1 MKKFALLCLALASLA
16 ACVQDPEIES
26 NVPVFSDESLSAAP
40 QSHSVILSAAYTGSD
55 ASSITGCGFKLG
67 KDVSLSDGKE
77 YPSLEVANHTLQL
90 EISGLDADQTYYYQ
104 AFARNGS
111 GLVCSAVRSFKT
123 LAEALPPAPG
133 EKPSFLYLVN
143 SRNEVGDVAF
153 KAKFSPAEGY
163 DLLKVGL
170 CYAKTAQPTSADNS
184 VTATLDGDQV
194 MTVQL
199 TDLEPETVYFFR
211 AFAEVYSETAGKET
225 VYSDA
230 ETLTTKAAPPVNPT
244 DWINFVDPYARLAC
258 VARFDLNGDGGVSYQ
273 EAAQAESLDNLFS
286 DYTSVAS
293 FDEIQY
299 FTGATSIVQ
308 AFKNCTHL
316 SSITIPDN
324 FTNLGSGF
332 YGGIFSGCTSLESV
346 KLPANVTKLGYS
358 AFFNCTSLQS
368 IDLPASLTTIENYAF
383 SGCSALKQVNSMEQ
397 LTSIGNQAFMN
408 CAMLSSVS
416 FADGVTIG
424 SEAFANCSGLKSV
437 HLKSAVVGKK
447 AFANCANVET
457 ILLEGVISG
466 QYSEYEDSPFN
477 GTGGA
482 VEARASVGNRLFC
495 NSTISSVV
503 FGPACE
509 SIGSYAFFK
518 ADQLSGTLDLTSVH
532 SIGNYAFY
540 QSPVSGVAFS
550 DQLTDIGEY
559 AFSGSSLTSV
569 QLPGSLEKGIQW
581 YAFYACPA
589 LKTIVVEEGITEL
602 TVHVFR
608 ECPLVETI
616 SLPKTLQA
624 VDNST
629 FYGTGGVLTLRSN
642 LSTGNFAGADFQSVI
657 VEEGVTTLPQYA
669 FSDCSKLTSV
679 TLPSSLTTI
688 SAWAFRNTVKMH
700 SFVIPETVT
709 HIGGASFV
717 ACGKDDPESHL
728 EIRCNIP
735 AVYSTS
741 YIIFKDAFHEI
752 DVAEGVTSLGW
763 IALADTGASVIRLPS
778 TLTTIGDSAL
788 SGNVHLQSVIL
799 PSGMTTI
806 PEYFL
811 SGCSALTQVNLP
823 STLTT
828 ISRYAFQSCSSLSQ
842 IAFPSGLSSIGEFAF
857 SATGLQE
864 VSLPASVSV
873 LSSRALPTVSVVHM
887 KGTTPPYHNGPF
899 DEGVL
904 QHIYVPASAVATYK
918 SSWSLYKDFISGE

>member
-1 MKKFALLCLALASLA
+1 MKKFALLCLALAGLA

-26 NVPVFSDESLSAAP
+26 NVPVFSDESLSATP
-40 QSHSVILSAAYTGSD
+40 QTHSVTLSAVYSGSD

-77 YPSLEVANHTLQL
+77 YPSAEVANHTLQL

-143 SRNEVGDVAF
+143 SRNEVGDVAL

-230 ETLTTKAAPPVNPT
+230 ETLTTKAAPTVNPT

-383 SGCSALKQVNSMEQ
+383 SGCSALKQVNSMDQ
-397 LTSIGNQAFMN
+397 LMSIGSQAFMN
-408 CAMLSSVS
+408 CVMLSSVS
-416 FADGVTIG
+416 FAEGVAIG
-424 SEAFANCSGLKSV
+424 SEAFANCSGLKTI
-437 HLKSAVVGKK
+437 HLKSAQVEKK

-457 ILLEGVISG
+457 ILLDGVVTGVYSG
-466 QYSEYEDSPFN
+466 DTDGPFN

-482 VEARASVGNRLFC
+482 VEARASVASRLFC
-495 NSTISSVV
+495 NSNISSVV

-509 SIGSYAFFK
+509 SIGSYAFYK
-518 ADQLSGTLDLTSVH
+518 ANLLSGTLDLTPVH
-532 SIGNYAFY
+532 SIEDYAFY
-540 QSPVSGVAFS
+540 QSPVSGVVFS
-550 DQLTDIGEY
+550 DQLTAIGEY

-569 QLPGSLEKGIQW
+569 QLPGSLGKGIEW

-589 LKTIVVEEGITEL
+589 LKTIVAEEGITEL

-608 ECPLVETI
+608 ECPQVETI
-616 SLPKTLQA
+616 SLPKTLQR
-624 VDNST
+624 VDGST
-629 FYGTGGVLTLRSN
+629 FRGTGGVLTLRSD
-642 LSTGNFAGADFQSVI
+642 LSSGNFSSADFRSVI

-669 FSDCSKLTSV
+669 FSDCSELTSV

-688 SAWAFRNTVKMH
+688 SAWAFQNTVKMH

-763 IALADTGASVIRLPS
+763 IALSNTGARVIRLPS
-778 TLTTIGDSAL
+778 TLTTIGDNAL
-788 SGNVHLQSVIL
+788 SGNIHLQSVIL

-842 IAFPSGLSSIGEFAF
+842 IAFPSGLSYIGDYAF

-873 LSSRALPTVSVVHM
+873 LSSQALPTVSVVHM
-887 KGTTPPYHNGPF
+887 KGTTPPNHNGPF
-899 DEGVL
+899 DKAVL
-904 QHIYVPASAVATYK
+904 QHIYVPTSAVATYK
-918 SSWSLYKDFISGE
+918 SSWSIYKDYISGE